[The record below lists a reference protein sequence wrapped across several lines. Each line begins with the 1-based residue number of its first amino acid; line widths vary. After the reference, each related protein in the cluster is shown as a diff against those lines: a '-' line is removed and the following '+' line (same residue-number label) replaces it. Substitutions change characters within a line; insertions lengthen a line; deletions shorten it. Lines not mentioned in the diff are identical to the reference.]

1 MRTILFKIIARNI
14 ILPELSSDR
23 VKCVQFGFLHE
34 TMLQSAFFATI
45 CQHFRQDFQ
54 ATYGNVPLRI

>member
-14 ILPELSSDR
+14 ILPELSSD
-23 VKCVQFGFLHE
+23 HE
-34 TMLQSAFFATI
+34 AMLQSFFFATI